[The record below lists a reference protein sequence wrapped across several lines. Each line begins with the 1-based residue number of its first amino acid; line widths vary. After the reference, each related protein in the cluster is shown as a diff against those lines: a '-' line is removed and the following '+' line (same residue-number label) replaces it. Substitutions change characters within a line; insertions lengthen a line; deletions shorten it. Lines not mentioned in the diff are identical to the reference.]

1 MRRGA
6 LTILSLALAVTACGD
21 DASTTT
27 AAVTTAA
34 PTTAAPT
41 TTAAV
46 VTTAGATT
54 TSVDEVAARVAAAT
68 GYAGTYTGEWNNT
81 TFGSSGSI
89 DIEFGVDAATALA
102 TLVLDLGGNVFGV
115 GDPDPLQAEF
125 DLNAA
130 GPYSGN
136 DPLFGDY
143 TVDIDEAGHLSVVAA
158 AVPGVGGLELTL
170 EGDFTAGEFAGTYV
184 IAGLADGTFVAT
196 RA

>member
-6 LTILSLALAVTACGD
+6 LTLLSLALVVAACGD

-34 PTTAAPT
+34 PTTTAAVA
-41 TTAAV
+41 TTAAS
-46 VTTAGATT
+46 T
-54 TSVDEVAARVAAAT
+54 TSLDEVAARVAAAT
-68 GYAGTYTGEWNNT
+68 GYAGSYTGEWVNT
-81 TFGSSGSI
+81 TFGSNGAI
-89 DIEFGVDAATALA
+89 AVEFGVDAATALA
-102 TLVLDLGGNVFGV
+102 TLVLDLGGNVFGAA
-115 GDPDPLQAEF
+115 DPAPLQAEF

-143 TVDIDEAGHLSVVAA
+143 TIEIDDAGHLTVVAP

-170 EGDFTAGEFAGTYV
+170 EGDFTAGEFVGTYV
-184 IAGLADGTFVAT
+184 IAGLAEGTFVAT
-196 RA
+196 RS